1 MIIEYGFVCQTNYFR
16 RMQDEF
22 RENRFHFYK
31 FFITILIPQFAQK
44 ENENTLSG
52 GKNAALKTESILFC
66 FCKLNTGKVAWWNV
80 HEQLLVK
87 SWNLN
92 CSSDLSPNE
101 VSVYNLQLKQWQI
114 EDFNGTIIP
123 PWCYWNCSSYR
134 KLINNIPITVKI
146 CVKSITKCGDLTKI
160 SNKGGGRT
168 LDRKTRK
175 FLNLTRKISFEWEE
189 FSIKLVIFIPATKKN
204 IHKIDG
210 TVHYWE

>member
-1 MIIEYGFVCQTNYFR
+1 MLHLKLNLYYFASA
-16 RMQDEF
+16 
-22 RENRFHFYK
+22 N
-31 FFITILIPQFAQK
+31 
-44 ENENTLSG
+44 
-52 GKNAALKTESILFC
+52 C
-66 FCKLNTGKVAWWNV
+66 NTGKVAWWNV

-204 IHKIDG
+204 IHKING